1 VTIPICFT
9 GNLTADPELKFL
21 PTGVAVASF
30 TVAVSKR
37 VKDGDGWKD
46 GPTSFVR
53 CTAWRQLAENVAE
66 SIGKG
71 TRVIVVGS
79 MAQREYETKDGEKRS
94 VWECQVD
101 DVGPALRNATASV
114 RKVERSKQ
122 ADGFGAYQ
130 DAKAAMDDDPWTT
143 PTSEEAPF

>member
-1 VTIPICFT
+1 MSISISFT
-9 GNLTADPELKFL
+9 GNLTGDPELKFL
-21 PTGVAVASF
+21 PSGIPVASF

-37 VKDGDGWKD
+37 VKADDGWKD

-53 CTAWRQLAENVAE
+53 CTAWRQYAENVAE
-66 SIGKG
+66 SLAKG
-71 TRVIVVGS
+71 TKVVVIGS
-79 MAQREYETKDGEKRS
+79 MSQREYETKEGEKRS
-94 VWECQVD
+94 VWECQVE

>member
-1 VTIPICFT
+1 VSIPISFT
-9 GNLTADPELKFL
+9 GNLTADPELKF
-21 PTGVAVASF
+21 TSSGYAVASF

-37 VKDGDGWKD
+37 VKDGDTWKD

-53 CTAWRQLAENVAE
+53 CTVWRQYAENVAE
-66 SIGKG
+66 SLTKG
-71 TRVIVVGS
+71 TKVVVIGS
-79 MAQREYETKDGEKRS
+79 MSQREYETKDGEKRS
-94 VWECQVD
+94 VWECQVE

-130 DAKAAMDDDPWTT
+130 DAKAAMDDPWTT

>member
-1 VTIPICFT
+1 MSIPISFT

-21 PTGVAVASF
+21 PSGIAVASF

-37 VKDGDGWKD
+37 VKDGDTWKD

-53 CTAWRQLAENVAE
+53 CTVWRQYAENVAE
-66 SIGKG
+66 SLAKG
-71 TRVIVVGS
+71 TKVVVIGS
-79 MAQREYETKDGEKRS
+79 MSQREYETKDGEKRS
-94 VWECQVD
+94 VWECQVE

-130 DAKAAMDDDPWTT
+130 DAKAAMDDPWTT

>member
-1 VTIPICFT
+1 MSIPIAIT

-21 PTGVAVASF
+21 ASGIPVASF

-37 VKDGDGWKD
+37 VKSDDGWKD

-53 CTAWRQLAENVAE
+53 CTAWRQYAENVAE
-66 SIGKG
+66 SLSKG
-71 TRVIVVGS
+71 TKVVVIGS
-79 MAQREYETKDGEKRS
+79 MSQREYETKEGEKRS

-114 RKVERSKQ
+114 RKVERSKT
-122 ADGFGAYQ
+122 ADGFGAFQ
-130 DAKAAMDDDPWTT
+130 DAKAQLEDDPWAN
-143 PTSEEAPF
+143 PTSGEAPF

>member
-1 VTIPICFT
+1 MSIPISFT

-21 PTGVAVASF
+21 PSGIPVASF

-37 VKDGDGWKD
+37 VKDGDTWKD

-53 CTAWRQLAENVAE
+53 CTVWRQYAENVAE
-66 SIGKG
+66 SLAKG
-71 TRVIVVGS
+71 TKVVVIGS
-79 MAQREYETKDGEKRS
+79 MSQREYETKDGEKRNI
-94 VWECQVD
+94 WECQVE

-130 DAKAAMDDDPWTT
+130 DAKAAMDDPWTADA
-143 PTSEEAPF
+143 APF

>member
-1 VTIPICFT
+1 MSIPITIT
-9 GNLTADPELKFL
+9 GNVTGDPELRFL
-21 PTGVAVASF
+21 QSGIPTATF

-79 MAQREYETKDGEKRS
+79 MAQREYETKEGEKRT
-94 VWECQVD
+94 VWDCTVD
-101 DVGPALRNATASV
+101 EVGPSLRYAQASV
-114 RKVERSKQ
+114 KKVERSRQ

-130 DAKAAMDDDPWTT
+130 DAKAQLDDDPWAQSTT
-143 PTSEEAPF
+143 DEAPF

>member
-1 VTIPICFT
+1 MSIPISFT
-9 GNLTADPELKFL
+9 GNLTGDPELKFL
-21 PTGVAVASF
+21 PSGIPVASF

-37 VKDGDGWKD
+37 VKDGDTWKD

-53 CTAWRQLAENVAE
+53 CTVWRQYAENVAE
-66 SIGKG
+66 SLAKG
-71 TRVIVVGS
+71 TKVVVIGS
-79 MAQREYETKDGEKRS
+79 MSQREYETKDGEKRS
-94 VWECQVD
+94 VWECQVE

-130 DAKAAMDDDPWTT
+130 DAKAAMDDPWTT

>member
-1 VTIPICFT
+1 MTIPIAFT
-9 GNLTADPELKFL
+9 GNLTADPELKYL

-37 VKDGDGWKD
+37 VKADDGWKD

-53 CTAWRQLAENVAE
+53 CTVWRQYAENVAE
-66 SIGKG
+66 SLAKG
-71 TRVIVVGS
+71 TKVVVIGS
-79 MAQREYETKDGEKRS
+79 MGQREYETKDGEKRS

-114 RKVERSKQ
+114 RKVERSKT
-122 ADGFGAYQ
+122 ADGFGAFQ
-130 DAKAAMDDDPWTT
+130 DAKAQLEDDPWAN
-143 PTSEEAPF
+143 PTSGEAPF

>member
-1 VTIPICFT
+1 MTIPISFT
-9 GNLTADPELKFL
+9 GNLTGDPELKFL
-21 PTGVAVASF
+21 PSGIPVASF

-37 VKDGDGWKD
+37 VKDGDTWKD

-53 CTAWRQLAENVAE
+53 CTAWRQYAENVAE
-66 SIGKG
+66 SLAKG
-71 TRVIVVGS
+71 TKVVVIGLMS
-79 MAQREYETKDGEKRS
+79 QREYETKEGEKRS
-94 VWECQVD
+94 VWECQVE

-130 DAKAAMDDDPWTT
+130 DAKAAMDDLWTT
-143 PTSEEAPF
+143 QTSEEVPF

>member
-1 VTIPICFT
+1 MSIPISFT

-21 PTGVAVASF
+21 PSGIPVASF

-37 VKDGDGWKD
+37 VKDGDTWKD

-53 CTAWRQLAENVAE
+53 CTVWRQYAENVAE
-66 SIGKG
+66 SLAKG
-71 TRVIVVGS
+71 TKVVVIGS
-79 MAQREYETKDGEKRS
+79 MGQREYETKDGEKRS
-94 VWECQVD
+94 VWECQVE

-114 RKVERSKQ
+114 RKIERSKQ

-130 DAKAAMDDDPWTT
+130 DAKAAMDDPWTADA
-143 PTSEEAPF
+143 APF

>member
-1 VTIPICFT
+1 MSIPISFT
-9 GNLTADPELKFL
+9 GNLTADPELKF
-21 PTGVAVASF
+21 TSSGYAVASF

-37 VKDGDGWKD
+37 VKDGDTWKD

-53 CTAWRQLAENVAE
+53 CTVWRQYAENVAE
-66 SIGKG
+66 SLTKG
-71 TRVIVVGS
+71 TKVVVIGS
-79 MAQREYETKDGEKRS
+79 MSQREYETKEGEKRS
-94 VWECQVD
+94 VWECQVE

-130 DAKAAMDDDPWTT
+130 DAKAAMDDPWTT
-143 PTSEEAPF
+143 PTSEESPF

>member
-1 VTIPICFT
+1 MSIPISFT
-9 GNLTADPELKFL
+9 GNLTGDPELKFL
-21 PTGVAVASF
+21 PSGIPVASF

-37 VKDGDGWKD
+37 VKDGDTWKD

-53 CTAWRQLAENVAE
+53 CTVWRQYAENVAE
-66 SIGKG
+66 SLAKG
-71 TRVIVVGS
+71 TKVVVIGS
-79 MAQREYETKDGEKRS
+79 MGQREYETKDGEKRS
-94 VWECQVD
+94 VWECQVE

-130 DAKAAMDDDPWTT
+130 DAKAAMDDPWTT

>member
-1 VTIPICFT
+1 MSIPISFT
-9 GNLTADPELKFL
+9 GNLTADPELKF
-21 PTGVAVASF
+21 TSSGYAVASF

-37 VKDGDGWKD
+37 VKDGDTWKD

-53 CTAWRQLAENVAE
+53 CTVWRQYAENVAE
-66 SIGKG
+66 SLTKG
-71 TRVIVVGS
+71 TKVVVIGS
-79 MAQREYETKDGEKRS
+79 MSQREYETKEGEKRS
-94 VWECQVD
+94 VWECQVE

-130 DAKAAMDDDPWTT
+130 DAKAAIEDDPWTT
-143 PTSEEAPF
+143 QTSEEAPF

>member
-1 VTIPICFT
+1 MSIPISFT

-21 PTGVAVASF
+21 PSGIPVASF

-53 CTAWRQLAENVAE
+53 CTVWRQYAENVAE
-66 SIGKG
+66 SLAKG
-71 TRVIVVGS
+71 TKVVVIGS
-79 MAQREYETKDGEKRS
+79 MGQREYETKDGEKRS
-94 VWECQVD
+94 VWECQVE

-130 DAKAAMDDDPWTT
+130 DAKAAMDDPWTT

>member
-1 VTIPICFT
+1 MSIPIAFT

-21 PTGVAVASF
+21 PSGIPVASF

-37 VKDGDGWKD
+37 VKDGDTWKD

-53 CTAWRQLAENVAE
+53 CTVWRQYAENVAE
-66 SIGKG
+66 SLAKG
-71 TRVIVVGS
+71 TKVVVIGS
-79 MAQREYETKDGEKRS
+79 MSQREYETKEGEKRS

-114 RKVERSKQ
+114 RKVERSR
-122 ADGFGAYQ
+122 ADTQ
-130 DAKAAMDDDPWTT
+130 LPSDDLWNSDAT
-143 PTSEEAPF
+143 PF

>member
-1 VTIPICFT
+1 MTIPIAFT

-21 PTGVAVASF
+21 PSGIPVASF

-37 VKDGDGWKD
+37 VKDGDTWKD

-53 CTAWRQLAENVAE
+53 CTAWRQYAENVAE
-66 SIGKG
+66 SLSKG
-71 TRVIVVGS
+71 TKVVVIGS
-79 MAQREYETKDGEKRS
+79 MGQREYETKEGEKRS

-114 RKVERSKQ
+114 RRIERSR
-122 ADGFGAYQ
+122 ADTQ
-130 DAKAAMDDDPWTT
+130 PPSDDLWNTDAT
-143 PTSEEAPF
+143 PF

>member
-1 VTIPICFT
+1 MTIPISFS
-9 GNLTADPELKFL
+9 GNLTADPELKYL

-37 VKDGDGWKD
+37 VKDGDTWKD

-53 CTAWRQLAENVAE
+53 CTVWRQYAENVAE
-66 SIGKG
+66 SLAKG
-71 TRVIVVGS
+71 AKVVVIGS
-79 MAQREYETKDGEKRS
+79 MGQREYETKDGEKRS
-94 VWECQVD
+94 VWECQVE

-130 DAKAAMDDDPWTT
+130 DAKAAMDDDPWTN

>member
-1 VTIPICFT
+1 MTIPISFT
-9 GNLTADPELKFL
+9 GNLTADPELKYL

-53 CTAWRQLAENVAE
+53 CTVWRQYAENVAE
-66 SIGKG
+66 SLAKG
-71 TRVIVVGS
+71 TKVVVIGS
-79 MAQREYETKDGEKRS
+79 MAQREYETKEGEKRS
-94 VWECQVD
+94 VWECQVE

-114 RKVERSKQ
+114 RRIERSR
-122 ADGFGAYQ
+122 ADTQ
-130 DAKAAMDDDPWTT
+130 PPSDDLWNTDAT
-143 PTSEEAPF
+143 PF

>member
-1 VTIPICFT
+1 MSIPISFT

-21 PTGVAVASF
+21 PSGIPVASF

-37 VKDGDGWKD
+37 VKDGDTWKD

-53 CTAWRQLAENVAE
+53 CTVWRQYAENVAE
-66 SIGKG
+66 SLAKG
-71 TRVIVVGS
+71 TKVVVIGS
-79 MAQREYETKDGEKRS
+79 MGQREYETKDGEKRS
-94 VWECQVD
+94 VWECQVE

-130 DAKAAMDDDPWTT
+130 DAKAAMDDPWTT

>member
-1 VTIPICFT
+1 MTIPISFT
-9 GNLTADPELKFL
+9 GNLTADPELKLL

-37 VKDGDGWKD
+37 VKDGDTWKD

-53 CTAWRQLAENVAE
+53 CTVWRQYAENVAE
-66 SIGKG
+66 SLAKG
-71 TRVIVVGS
+71 TKVVVIGS
-79 MAQREYETKDGEKRS
+79 MSQREYETKEGEKRS
-94 VWECQVD
+94 VWECQVE

-130 DAKAAMDDDPWTT
+130 DAKAAMDDPWTT

>member
-1 VTIPICFT
+1 MSIPISFT
-9 GNLTADPELKFL
+9 GNLTADPELKF
-21 PTGVAVASF
+21 TSSGYAVASF

-37 VKDGDGWKD
+37 VKDGDTWKD

-53 CTAWRQLAENVAE
+53 CTVWRQYAENVAE
-66 SIGKG
+66 SLTKG
-71 TRVIVVGS
+71 TKVVVIGS
-79 MAQREYETKDGEKRS
+79 MSQREYETKDGEKRS
-94 VWECQVD
+94 VWECQVE

-130 DAKAAMDDDPWTT
+130 DAKAAMDDPWTT

>member
-1 VTIPICFT
+1 MTIPISFT

-21 PTGVAVASF
+21 PSGIPVASF

-53 CTAWRQLAENVAE
+53 CTVWRQYAENVAE
-66 SIGKG
+66 SLAKG
-71 TRVIVVGS
+71 TKVVVIGS
-79 MAQREYETKDGEKRS
+79 MGQREYETKDGEKRS
-94 VWECQVD
+94 VWECQVE

-130 DAKAAMDDDPWTT
+130 DAKAAMDDAWTADA
-143 PTSEEAPF
+143 APF